1 MFAVST
7 AIGVVASLPPNMR
20 NKPLKKLILTVIL
33 PLFVTWSSICVSDTC
48 YTVEGEVKTI
58 NISETTQIGSIDI
71 LLLDEYD
78 NEAFRETGGLIGN
91 ITGGDFF
98 TTYLSHSA
106 QFGDG
111 STFVTSDD
119 KAAVTG
125 IRKQAENGT
134 YCSFFIHEEIT
145 NIVQGSGFFA
155 NVNSAAI
162 HADGYIS
169 ACIADGENENEFELS
184 GELCVD

>member
-1 MFAVST
+1 MKKT
-7 AIGVVASLPPNMR
+7 LLAI
-20 NKPLKKLILTVIL
+20 TL
-33 PLFVTWSSICVSDTC
+33 PLFVTWSSICVSETC
-48 YTVEGEVKTI
+48 YTVEGKVKTV
-58 NISETTQIGSIDI
+58 NVSETTQIGSIDI
-71 LLLDEYD
+71 LLLDEYG

-91 ITGGDFF
+91 ITGRGGFL

-106 QFGDG
+106 EFSDK

-125 IRKQAENGT
+125 PRKQAENGTT

-169 ACIADGENENEFELS
+169 ACIADGENENEFELT